1 MKYLVKTPWWLK
13 MLYARCLWEMPAEG
27 NKVYLS
33 FDDGP
38 HERATIFVLDMLKK
52 YDAKASFFCI
62 GKNVAA
68 NPDIYARIVEEGH
81 TVGNHTYQHMDG
93 WKSPNGAYFEDIR
106 KTAELV
112 PSPYFRPPYGKIR
125 WSQVKWLASEMKLR
139 TVMWTILSGDFDP
152 RISGDD
158 CVNNVIRNMRQGS
171 IIVFHDSAKAFDKIN
186 YALPKVLE
194 EIKRRGWVTEKL

>member
-1 MKYLVKTPWWLK
+1 
-13 MLYARCLWEMPAEG
+13 MLYARCLWEMPADG

-38 HERATIFVLDMLKK
+38 HEQATVFVLDMLKK

-68 NPDIYARIVEEGH
+68 NPGIYARIVEEGH

-93 WKSPNGAYFEDIR
+93 WKNPNGAYFQDIR

-112 PSPYFRPPYGKIR
+112 SSPYFRPPYGKIR

-139 TVMWTILSGDFDP
+139 TVMWTILSGDFDSN
-152 RISGDD
+152 ISGDD
-158 CVNNVIRNMRQGS
+158 CANNVTRNMRPGS

>member
-1 MKYLVKTPWWLK
+1 
-13 MLYARCLWEMPAEG
+13 MLYARCLWEMPADG

-38 HERATIFVLDMLKK
+38 HEQATVFVLDMLKK

-68 NPDIYARIVEEGH
+68 NPGIYARIVEEGH

-93 WKSPNGAYFEDIR
+93 WKNPNGAYFQDIR

-112 PSPYFRPPYGKIR
+112 SSPYFRPPYGKIR
-125 WSQVKWLASEMKLR
+125 WSQVKWLASEMNLR
-139 TVMWTILSGDFDP
+139 TVMWTILSGDFDSK
-152 RISGDD
+152 ISGDD
-158 CVNNVIRNMRQGS
+158 CANNVTRNMRPGS

>member
-1 MKYLVKTPWWLK
+1 
-13 MLYARCLWEMPAEG
+13 MLYARCLWEMPADG

-38 HERATIFVLDMLKK
+38 HELATVFVLDMLKK

-68 NPDIYARIVEEGH
+68 NPGIYARIVEEGH

-93 WKSPNGAYFEDIR
+93 WKNPNGAYFQDIR

-112 PSPYFRPPYGKIR
+112 SSPYFRPPYGKIR

-139 TVMWTILSGDFDP
+139 TVMWTILSGDFDSK
-152 RISGDD
+152 ISGDD
-158 CVNNVIRNMRQGS
+158 CANNVTRNMKPGS

>member
-1 MKYLVKTPWWLK
+1 
-13 MLYARCLWEMPAEG
+13 MLYARCLWEMPADG

-38 HERATIFVLDMLKK
+38 HELATVFVLDMLKK

-68 NPDIYARIVEEGH
+68 NPGIYARIVEEGH

-93 WKSPNGAYFEDIR
+93 WKNPNGAYFQDIR

-112 PSPYFRPPYGKIR
+112 SSPYFRPPYGKIR

-139 TVMWTILSGDFDP
+139 TVMWTILSGDFDSN
-152 RISGDD
+152 ISGDD
-158 CVNNVIRNMRQGS
+158 CANNVTRNMRPGS

>member
-13 MLYARCLWEMPAEG
+13 MLYARCLWEMPADG

-38 HERATIFVLDMLKK
+38 HELATVFVLDMLKK

-68 NPDIYARIVEEGH
+68 NPGIYARIVEEGH

-93 WKSPNGAYFEDIR
+93 WKNPNGAYFQDIR

-112 PSPYFRPPYGKIR
+112 SSPYFRPPYGKIR
-125 WSQVKWLASEMKLR
+125 WSQVKWLASEMNLR
-139 TVMWTILSGDFDP
+139 TVMWTILSGDFDSK
-152 RISGDD
+152 ISGDD
-158 CVNNVIRNMRQGS
+158 CANNVTRNMRPGS

>member
-1 MKYLVKTPWWLK
+1 
-13 MLYARCLWEMPAEG
+13 MLYARCLWEMPADG

-38 HERATIFVLDMLKK
+38 HEQATVFVLDMLKK

-68 NPDIYARIVEEGH
+68 NPGIYARIVEEGH

-93 WKSPNGAYFEDIR
+93 WKNPNGAYFQDIR

-112 PSPYFRPPYGKIR
+112 SSPYFRPPYGKIR

-139 TVMWTILSGDFDP
+139 TVMWTILSGDFDSK
-152 RISGDD
+152 ISGDD
-158 CVNNVIRNMRQGS
+158 CANNVTRNMRPGS

>member
-13 MLYARCLWEMPAEG
+13 MLYARCLWEMPADG

-38 HERATIFVLDMLKK
+38 HEQATVFVLDMLKK

-68 NPDIYARIVEEGH
+68 NPGIYARIVEEGH

-93 WKSPNGAYFEDIR
+93 WKNPNGAYFQDIR

-112 PSPYFRPPYGKIR
+112 SSPYFRPPYGKIR
-125 WSQVKWLASEMKLR
+125 WSQVKWLALEMNLR
-139 TVMWTILSGDFDP
+139 TVMWTILSGDFDAK
-152 RISGDD
+152 ISGDD
-158 CVNNVIRNMRQGS
+158 CANNVTRNMRPGS

>member
-13 MLYARCLWEMPAEG
+13 MLYARCLWEMPADG

-38 HERATIFVLDMLKK
+38 HEQATVFVLDMLKK

-68 NPDIYARIVEEGH
+68 NPGIYARIVEEGH

-93 WKSPNGAYFEDIR
+93 WKNPNGAYFQDIR

-112 PSPYFRPPYGKIR
+112 SSPYFRPPYGKIR
-125 WSQVKWLASEMKLR
+125 WSQVKWLASEMNLR
-139 TVMWTILSGDFDP
+139 TVMWTILSGDFDSK
-152 RISGDD
+152 ISGDD
-158 CVNNVIRNMRQGS
+158 CANNVTRNMRPGS

>member
-13 MLYARCLWEMPAEG
+13 MLYARCLWEMPADG

-38 HERATIFVLDMLKK
+38 HEQATVFVLDMLKK

-68 NPDIYARIVEEGH
+68 NPGIYARIVEEGH

-93 WKSPNGAYFEDIR
+93 WKNPNGAYFQDIR

-112 PSPYFRPPYGKIR
+112 SSPYFRPPYGKIR

-139 TVMWTILSGDFDP
+139 TVMWTILSGDFDSK
-152 RISGDD
+152 ISGDD
-158 CVNNVIRNMRQGS
+158 CANNVTRNMRPGS

>member
-27 NKVYLS
+27 NKLYLS

-52 YDAKASFFCI
+52 YEAKASFFCI

-68 NPDIYARIVEEGH
+68 NPAIYARIVEEGH

-93 WKSPNGAYFEDIR
+93 WKNPNGAYFEDIR

-112 PSPYFRPPYGKIR
+112 PSSYFRPPYGKIR

-152 RISGDD
+152 KISGDD
-158 CVNNVIRNMRQGS
+158 CVNNVIRNMRPGS

>member
-1 MKYLVKTPWWLK
+1 
-13 MLYARCLWEMPAEG
+13 MLYARCLWEMPADG

-38 HERATIFVLDMLKK
+38 HELATVFVLDMLKK

-68 NPDIYARIVEEGH
+68 NPGIYARIVEEGH

-93 WKSPNGAYFEDIR
+93 WKNPNGAYFQDIR

-112 PSPYFRPPYGKIR
+112 SSPYFRPPYGKIR
-125 WSQVKWLASEMKLR
+125 WSQVKWLASEMNLR
-139 TVMWTILSGDFDP
+139 TVMWTILSGDFDSK
-152 RISGDD
+152 ISGDD
-158 CVNNVIRNMRQGS
+158 CANNVTRNMRPGS